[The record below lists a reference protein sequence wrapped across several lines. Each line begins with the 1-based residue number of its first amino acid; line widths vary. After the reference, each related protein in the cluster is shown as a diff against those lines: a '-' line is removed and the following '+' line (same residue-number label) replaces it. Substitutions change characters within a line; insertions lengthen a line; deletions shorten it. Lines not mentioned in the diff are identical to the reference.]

1 MLQHD
6 SNSASAEV
14 GLGFR
19 REHITELNPQT
30 EYPINYF
37 EVAPENWLH
46 VSPSLRREFRA
57 FTEAY
62 AFRAHGLSLSLGG
75 INSLDTTFLKQVKA
89 FLDLHNIEHFS
100 EHLSACSDQGHLY
113 DLMPV
118 PFTEEGVK
126 WISQR
131 IRQTSD
137 ILNRPIAIENV
148 SYYSPS
154 LIDMTELEFLKAI
167 LAESDC
173 RLLLDV
179 NNLYVNSINHGY
191 DPYRFIETLPTD
203 RIEYIHVAGHYV
215 EQPDLLIDTHGAPV
229 ADPVWAL
236 LKQTYRQHGAHSTLL
251 ERDFNIPPMVDLLKE
266 TEIIRTLQREVSHDY
281 AAA

>member
-19 REHITELNPQT
+19 REHITELNPQI
-30 EYPINYF
+30 EYPIDYF

-62 AFRAHGLSLSLGG
+62 PFRAHGLSLSLGG
-75 INSLDTTFLKQVKA
+75 INSLDTAFLKQVKA

-137 ILNRPIAIENV
+137 ILNRTIAIENV

-154 LIDMTELEFLKAI
+154 QIDMTELEFLKAI
-167 LAESDC
+167 LAEADC

-215 EQPDLLIDTHGAPV
+215 EETDLLIDTHGAPV

-251 ERDFNIPPMVDLLKE
+251 ERDFNIPPIVDLLKE
-266 TEIIRTLQREVSHDY
+266 TEIIRTLQREVSHDD

>member
-75 INSLDTTFLKQVKA
+75 INSLDTAFLKQVKA

-236 LKQTYRQHGAHSTLL
+236 LKQTYQQHGAHSTLL